1 MHRFS
6 KKSADAG
13 TNESSGRAMSDTRS
27 GYRPSWQFGKREET
41 EEKRSPWTGSWA
53 NVVWR
58 PDLTRPSQGTLQLS
72 VIF

>member
-1 MHRFS
+1 MLRFS

-13 TNESSGRAMSDTRS
+13 TNESSGRAMSDARS

-58 PDLTRPSQGTLQLS
+58 PDLTRPSQGRYS
-72 VIF
+72 